1 MKKILSFSII
11 LFLSVKLFAQSNDP
25 ILLTIDKRDVTK
37 GEFERIYKKNSN
49 IETSEKKSIDE
60 YLDLFINFKLKVIE
74 AENLGLDTNKA
85 FKSELEGYR
94 KQLAK
99 PYLTDKET
107 DEKILKEAYERMQWD
122 IRAGHILVKVDENA
136 LPKDTLEA
144 YNKALKI
151 RKRILAGDAFDVVA
165 KEMSDDPSAK
175 TNGGDLGYFTVFQ
188 MVYSFESAAYKLNVN
203 DVSMPVK
210 TKFGYHILKISDK
223 RKAKG
228 QIKVAHIMKSTK
240 GATPEIE
247 AKAKNEIFEIYG
259 KINEGQNFEDLAK
272 SSSDDKG
279 SAVQGGVLPL
289 FGTGRMVPEFEQAA
303 FGLEKIGEIS
313 QPVKTSFG
321 WHIIKLIEVKPIGS
335 YDEIKADIKAN
346 VVKDSRSEMS
356 RKSLVAELKKEYNYT
371 EKIKNV
377 TELIPLFDKSIFEG
391 TWKIP
396 EGKFYFSEVIKFA
409 GCLFMQQ
416 NFLVFIEKNQ
426 KKTKEIKMEEHITNL
441 FNQFTENTILTY
453 EESMLE
459 KKYPEFNYL
468 IKEYHDGILLFELT
482 DKMVWSKASKDSVG
496 LEKFHKENATNYMW
510 GTRADASVYTCP
522 NMTIAEKAKS
532 IAEKR
537 ISKGYTAEEMAAK
550 FVKITNNRDSLVIK
564 IEDNIYSKGDSKKID
579 ATDWLVGTK
588 NIVNENGKIY
598 FVAINKIIE
607 PTPKS
612 LKEAKGIV
620 TADYQTYLEKE
631 WIKSLREKYPVK
643 VDKDVLS
650 TVNQ

>member
-25 ILLTIDKRDVTK
+25 ILLTIDNRNVTK

-144 YNKALKI
+144 YNKAMKI
-151 RKRILAGDAFDVVA
+151 RKKILAGDAFDVVA

-240 GATPEIE
+240 GSTPEIE

-259 KINEGQNFEDLAK
+259 KINEGQNFEELAK

-356 RKSLVAELKKEYNYT
+356 RKSLVAELKTEYKYAEN
-371 EKIKNV
+371 KKNISAIV
-377 TELIPLFDKSIFEG
+377 PLVDKTIFEG
-391 TWKIP
+391 TWKKP
-396 EGKFYFSEVIKFA
+396 ENVVLDKEIFSFA
-409 GCLFMQQ
+409 NEKYLQKDF
-416 NFLVFIEKNQ
+416 VDFIVKSQ
-426 KKTKEIKMEEHITNL
+426 KKTKEIKFDEHVNNL
-441 FNQFTENTILTY
+441 FNQFTENEILAY

-482 DKMVWSKASKDSVG
+482 DKMVWSKATKDSVG

-510 GTRADASVYTCP
+510 GTRADASIYTCP
-522 NMTIAEKAKS
+522 NMTIAEKAKP

-537 ISKGYTAEEMAAK
+537 ISKGYSAEEMAAK

-564 IEDNIYSKGDSKKID
+564 IDDNIYSKGDNKKID

-631 WIKSLREKYPVK
+631 WIKSLREKYSVK